1 MSLTLDPEGDC
12 VQNDIAQMSDSELVE
27 RLRDYG
33 ADPGPIVDQHRSFA
47 EDRGN
52 LTKYEFAMKNPKE
65 SLLAEFGESLGERL
79 HRSSLRRFVLTH
91 QDAMVRPRRCNSV
104 PPRFKPDED
113 EVSSNSA
120 TKDPWCFP
128 AKSLRR
134 SDYLRRSQ
142 DWLKADLDKAGAV
155 PFASAPPQV
164 AVLPLPHPK
173 IAQPGSPSRQD
184 PMQQK
189 KLPSPP
195 NVSPASEEYDY
206 GPLDTAVL
214 QAPLIERAAT
224 YSPKSITLAVKKDLK
239 FLEFPKR
246 PEREFDLYRSP
257 TGISATRR
265 PPIRGAAHSDYA
277 SPLLSR
283 RVPEMYARPRLT
295 QHDLLR
301 AKTVLVAKQRSVPIW
316 VRVVITVT
324 LLVFILLVYIAME
337 ENFEMPSEILESKG
351 DKRSDPG
358 V

>member
-33 ADPGPIVDQHRSFA
+33 ADPGPIVATTRRVYEKKLMKLMGGTSEEFENCNRTEDFEAEAYSDSDDGGELDIKDQHRSFA

-65 SLLAEFGESLGERL
+65 SLLAE
-79 HRSSLRRFVLTH
+79 
-91 QDAMVRPRRCNSV
+91 
-104 PPRFKPDED
+104 
-113 EVSSNSA
+113 
-120 TKDPWCFP
+120 
-128 AKSLRR
+128 
-134 SDYLRRSQ
+134 RSQ